1 MMAIAS
7 LDYPIPGSA
16 SDYCRLH
23 SGAWQGAATSRFRH
37 QSAISCG
44 GFRRRRS
51 AEKREICVV
60 GHVGYADA

>member
-7 LDYPIPGSA
+7 FDHPIPGSA

-23 SGAWQGAATSRFRH
+23 FGARQGALTSRFRH
-37 QSAISCG
+37 QSAISYG

-60 GHVGYADA
+60 RHVGDTDA